1 MDAVE
6 ETGRLTLL
14 EVGASEIIAWVI
26 VLVVATSVAY
36 VIYRAMMRP
45 RLRLTDTPQGQR
57 AAPRDIVQYAISIP
71 ILIMLWITFFTLI
84 LGIADNRLD
93 ALSLA
98 VIPASIVMATRLLA
112 HVNSHIAH
120 ELGKAVPLTLIT
132 LILIA
137 GGVRDENALEELLEE
152 LASIDISWP
161 ALILVFTFDFVITTV
176 WYWVY
181 VRWWRPR
188 HQTT

>member
-1 MDAVE
+1 MGTVD
-6 ETGRLTLL
+6 ETGRLTLIQ
-14 EVGASEIIAWVI
+14 VGATEIIEWVI
-26 VLVVATSVAY
+26 VLVLATFVAY
-36 VIYRAMMRP
+36 VIYRAMERP

-71 ILIMLWITFFTLI
+71 ILILLWITFFTII
-84 LGIADNRLD
+84 LSIADNRLD

-112 HVNSHIAH
+112 HLNSRVAH

-137 GGVRDENALEELLEE
+137 GGVREESALEELIEE
-152 LASIDISWP
+152 LISIGISWP
-161 ALILVFTFDFVITTV
+161 ALILVFAFDFVITAV

-188 HQTT
+188 HPTT

>member
-1 MDAVE
+1 MGNVDG
-6 ETGRLTLL
+6 TGRLTLV
-14 EVGASEIIAWVI
+14 EVGATEILEWVI
-26 VLVVATSVAY
+26 VLVLATFAAY
-36 VIYRAMMRP
+36 LIYRAMERP
-45 RLRLTDTPQGQR
+45 RLRLTETPQGQR
-57 AAPRDIVQYAISIP
+57 ALPRDIAQYAISIP
-71 ILIMLWITFFTLI
+71 ILILLWIFFFTVI

-98 VIPASIVMATRLLA
+98 VIPASIVIATRLLA
-112 HVNSHIAH
+112 HLNGHVAH

-137 GGVRDENALEELLEE
+137 GGVREENALEELIDE
-152 LASIDISWP
+152 LSTITISWP
-161 ALILVFTFDFVITTV
+161 AMILVFVFDFVITTV

-188 HQTT
+188 HLAS

>member
-36 VIYRAMMRP
+36 VIYRAMMVP

-71 ILIMLWITFFTLI
+71 ILILLWITFFTLI

-152 LASIDISWP
+152 LSSIDISWP

-176 WYWVY
+176 WYWGY